1 MSLTRGND
9 GRAESPSA
17 NTSPLEPSPVE
28 SLAPA
33 TAAYLILEE
42 LRRSG
47 LLAEQSTNRLG
58 RTMGRFG
65 RYLEMGIGLSD
76 LRQVHPEHADG
87 FIHAST
93 SPGSGSRS
101 SVATQHFRRSA
112 IRLLFRVARRLSLVD
127 SDPTLDIDLPPRSS
141 LRQRPLTDDEMA
153 VCRSAALRTLTET
166 RQPAAWALAEA
177 TARTSELPH
186 IRSSDLD
193 LDGGRVWIHGGAR
206 TVPRWG
212 ALTPWGRTQ
221 IARRLQAIEVTSDL
235 DPLLIY
241 AGRGSPESRQ
251 ASSCIAVSE
260 TLRRAGLSREPDL
273 SPVSVAAWAGA
284 RVFAEDA
291 PIDEVARRLGVRSLD
306 RAARLICWDWLK
318 ET

>member
-9 GRAESPSA
+9 GRAERPSA
-17 NTSPLEPSPVE
+17 DTSPLEPTLVE

-33 TAAYLILEE
+33 RAACLILEE
-42 LRRSG
+42 FKRSG

-76 LRQVHPEHADG
+76 FREVRPEHADG

-93 SPGSGSRS
+93 SSDSGSRP
-101 SVATQHFRRSA
+101 SVATQHFRRSV

-127 SDPTLDIDLPPRSS
+127 SDPTLDIALPPRSS
-141 LRQRPLTDDEMA
+141 LRQRPLTDDEIA

-166 RQPAAWALAEA
+166 RQPAAWALGEA

-186 IRSSDLD
+186 IRRSDLD

-206 TVPRWG
+206 TVSRWG
-212 ALTPWGRTQ
+212 ALTTWGRTQ
-221 IARRLQAIEVTSDL
+221 IARRLQAIEGTSDP
-235 DPLLIY
+235 DSLLIY
-241 AGRGSPESRQ
+241 AGRASSESRQ

-273 SPVSVAAWAGA
+273 GPVSVAAWAGA
-284 RVFAEDA
+284 R
-291 PIDEVARRLGVRSLD
+291 PLRRGPPSMRWRGDSG
-306 RAARLICWDWLK
+306 
-318 ET
+318 

>member
-1 MSLTRGND
+1 VSLARGKD

-17 NTSPLEPSPVE
+17 DSSPLEPSPVE

-33 TAAYLILEE
+33 RAACLILEE
-42 LRRSG
+42 LERSG

-76 LRQVHPEHADG
+76 LRQVRPEHADG
-87 FIHAST
+87 FIHTST
-93 SPGSGSRS
+93 SPGSGSLP
-101 SVATQHFRRSA
+101 SVATQHFRRSV
-112 IRLLFRVARRLSLVD
+112 IRLLFRVARQLNLVN
-127 SDPTLDIDLPPRSS
+127 SDPTLDIALPARSA
-141 LRQRPLTDDEMA
+141 LRRRPLTHDEIA
-153 VCRSAALRTLTET
+153 LCRSAALRTLTET

-186 IRSSDLD
+186 IRNSDLD
-193 LDGGRVWIHGGAR
+193 LDGGRVWILGGSR
-206 TVPRWG
+206 TLPRWG

-221 IARRLQAIEVTSDL
+221 VARRVQAIEGTSDP
-235 DPLLIY
+235 DPLVIY

-273 SPVSVAAWAGA
+273 GPVSVAAWAGA
-284 RVFAEDA
+284 NVFAEGA

-306 RAARLICWDWLK
+306 RAASLICWDWLK